1 MIVRIQ
7 RQVVDYAL
15 RRRSLLADVY
25 AGRVGVAEGL
35 GASERAGDRMVAA
48 MVPVEG

>member
-25 AGRVGVAEGL
+25 AGRVGVAEVPPRSSP
-35 GASERAGDRMVAA
+35 ASSTPSWPTA
-48 MVPVEG
+48 PT